1 MGEQADAAAN
11 LDGRS
16 VAERL
21 EFTRALVGKAQP
33 VSQWNHVVTRD
44 NIKHWAMGV
53 GDDNPLWW
61 DDDYAS
67 RSPAGGLTAPP
78 SYLYSHANG
87 THLAA
92 RGEQS
97 RLWDLPSLVIGERWA
112 WRRSVRLDEVIRAER
127 VLVEVTA
134 DAPAGF
140 SGAIATELTRT
151 DFRTPQGELVA
162 ENFCKIARFDDVEK
176 IAERI
181 RTDRPLATYDAA
193 ERDRIEK
200 HYRQEASLRR
210 GSLPRPYEDC
220 QVGERLPAQLKGPLH
235 LNNMIGYLLGQGNPW
250 NATNRMFYALLDRAP
265 SMRVVN
271 RDAGVAD
278 AWPSAHWEPSLAS
291 QMGLPGGYDYAAQR
305 CSWMAQVVTDW
316 MGDHGVLKELDVRIV
331 RPNMMNDLTIVEAE
345 VVNKSDAS
353 HLVEARLTA
362 KNQLDDVTAEG
373 LAIVA
378 LPGRGAA

>member
-1 MGEQADAAAN
+1 MGEQADASEK
-11 LDGRS
+11 LDLRPS
-16 VAERL
+16 ADRL
-21 EFTRALVGKAQP
+21 KLAQDFVGKARP

-61 DDDYAS
+61 DDDYAA
-67 RSPAGGLTAPP
+67 RSPVGGLTAPP
-78 SYLYSHANG
+78 TYLYSHANG

-92 RGEQS
+92 KGEQS
-97 RLWDLPSLVIGERWA
+97 PLWDLPSLVIAERWA

-127 VLVEVTA
+127 VLAEVTA

-140 SGAIATELTRT
+140 GGAIATELTRT
-151 DFRTPQGELVA
+151 DFRTPEGELVA
-162 ENFCKIARFDDVEK
+162 ENFCTIARFDGVEK

-181 RTDRPLATYDAA
+181 GADRLLAKYEAA

-210 GSLPRPYEDC
+210 GSLPRYYEDC
-220 QVGERLPAQLKGPLH
+220 EVGERLSPQLKGPLH

-250 NATNRMFYALLDRAP
+250 NATNRMFYALLERAP

-271 RDAGVAD
+271 GDAGVAD
-278 AWPSAHWEPSLAS
+278 AWPSAHWEPSLAG
-291 QMGLPGGYDYAAQR
+291 QMGLPGGYDYATQR

-316 MGDHGVLKELDVRIV
+316 MGDHGVLKELDVRV
-331 RPNMMNDLTIVEAE
+331 ARPNLMNDLTIVEAE
-345 VVNKSDAS
+345 VVKKTDAS
-353 HLVEARLTA
+353 RLVEARLTA
-362 KNQLDDVTAEG
+362 KNQLDEVTAEG

-378 LPGRGAA
+378 SPGRGAA